1 NQTNGNAGTK
11 ANINTRQAGKK
22 TVPGLQYVL
31 LPLLTS
37 NSQGPKS
44 SEDEVTNAGKKSTE
58 VSRKENEVQDTAK
71 EGDKM
76 FKRRM
81 LEIKKRPLENN
92 LNTKD
97 CLVKRRLLTL
107 TSLIDLI
114 LLGHQLMLDSP

>member
-1 NQTNGNAGTK
+1 
-11 ANINTRQAGKK
+11 
-22 TVPGLQYVL
+22 
-31 LPLLTS
+31 
-37 NSQGPKS
+37 PKS